1 MAVTLLLAA
10 TGGDEAVL
18 PMFIAARSAPICSM
32 RLVRTY
38 HASIYGCN
46 NGRGGSRA
54 SARCAPSVRTTRL
67 FMDVH
72 VGDRDLVDGPREV
85 ELLGLGLDPR
95 GCEALFGGAVR
106 GQFVKNSRHDV
117 HRHITTIQIASA
129 RLGRR
134 EKTLSKRTIGEERED
149 S

>member
-1 MAVTLLLAA
+1 MAYQT
-10 TGGDEAVL
+10 
-18 PMFIAARSAPICSM
+18 R
-32 RLVRTY
+32 
-38 HASIYGCN
+38 
-46 NGRGGSRA
+46 GRD
-54 SARCAPSVRTTRL
+54 PL
-67 FMDVH
+67 F
-72 VGDRDLVDGPREV
+72 DRDMAQAIEKRGR

-134 EKTLSKRTIGEERED
+134 EKTLSKRTIG
-149 S
+149 